1 MTKRKKK
8 IILLQSGIFLIA
20 IALIFATYY
29 DKDKKTV
36 TNSKIN
42 ESAQLSENKK
52 DAENESTIFYNLE
65 YKGFDLNGNRYSITS
80 KEAETNLEQ
89 KDLVYMRGVKTTFYF
104 KNGEVL
110 EIWSDNGVY
119 NSENFDMNFSDNVKA
134 KYLESELYSNN
145 ASYTNASNI
154 LIVSG
159 NVEIYDKKGKIF
171 AEELNLDIANKKLNF
186 TALANEKVNAS
197 LNLK

>member
-1 MTKRKKK
+1 M
-8 IILLQSGIFLIA
+8 LQSGIFLIA

-36 TNSKIN
+36 TSSEIN

-104 KNGEVL
+104 KNGEFL

-119 NSENFDMNFSDNVKA
+119 NSKNFDMNFSDNVKA

>member
-36 TNSKIN
+36 TSSEIN

-104 KNGEVL
+104 KNGEFL
-110 EIWSDNGVY
+110 EIWSDKGVY
-119 NSENFDMNFSDNVKA
+119 NSKNFDMNFSDNVKA

-171 AEELNLDIANKKLNF
+171 AEKLNLDIGNKKLNF

>member
-134 KYLESELYSNN
+134 KYLDSELYSNN

-154 LIVSG
+154 LIVRG

>member
-1 MTKRKKK
+1 MTKKKKK

-134 KYLESELYSNN
+134 KYLDSELYSNN

>member
-1 MTKRKKK
+1 M
-8 IILLQSGIFLIA
+8 LQSGIFLIA

-134 KYLESELYSNN
+134 KYLDSELYSNN

>member
-134 KYLESELYSNN
+134 KYLDSELYSNN

>member
-29 DKDKKTV
+29 DKNKKTV
-36 TNSKIN
+36 TSSEIN

-134 KYLESELYSNN
+134 KYLDSELYSNN

>member
-42 ESAQLSENKK
+42 DSAQLSENKK

-134 KYLESELYSNN
+134 KYLDSELYSNN

-171 AEELNLDIANKKLNF
+171 AEELNLTLQIKN
-186 TALANEKVNAS
+186 
-197 LNLK
+197 

>member
-36 TNSKIN
+36 TSSEIN

-134 KYLESELYSNN
+134 KYLDSELYSNN

>member
-52 DAENESTIFYNLE
+52 DAE
-65 YKGFDLNGNRYSITS
+65 KLNDIA
-80 KEAETNLEQ
+80 KLI
-89 KDLVYMRGVKTTFYF
+89 KTT
-104 KNGEVL
+104 KSVVL
-110 EIWSDNGVY
+110 Y
-119 NSENFDMNFSDNVKA
+119 RP
-134 KYLESELYSNN
+134 
-145 ASYTNASNI
+145 
-154 LIVSG
+154 
-159 NVEIYDKKGKIF
+159 
-171 AEELNLDIANKKLNF
+171 
-186 TALANEKVNAS
+186 
-197 LNLK
+197 

>member
-119 NSENFDMNFSDNVKA
+119 NSENFDMNFSENVKA
-134 KYLESELYSNN
+134 KYLDIELYSNN

>member
-1 MTKRKKK
+1 
-8 IILLQSGIFLIA
+8 
-20 IALIFATYY
+20 
-29 DKDKKTV
+29 
-36 TNSKIN
+36 
-42 ESAQLSENKK
+42 
-52 DAENESTIFYNLE
+52 
-65 YKGFDLNGNRYSITS
+65 
-80 KEAETNLEQ
+80 
-89 KDLVYMRGVKTTFYF
+89 MRGVKTTFYF

-134 KYLESELYSNN
+134 KYLDSELYSNN

-171 AEELNLDIANKKLNF
+171 AEKLNLDIGNKKLNF

>member
-29 DKDKKTV
+29 DKDKKTD
-36 TNSKIN
+36 TSSEIN

-134 KYLESELYSNN
+134 KYLDSELYSNN

-197 LNLK
+197 LNFK

>member
-52 DAENESTIFYNLE
+52 DAENETTIFYNLE

-89 KDLVYMRGVKTTFYF
+89 KDLVYMRGVKTTFY
-104 KNGEVL
+104 
-110 EIWSDNGVY
+110 
-119 NSENFDMNFSDNVKA
+119 
-134 KYLESELYSNN
+134 
-145 ASYTNASNI
+145 
-154 LIVSG
+154 LIM
-159 NVEIYDKKGKIF
+159 
-171 AEELNLDIANKKLNF
+171 
-186 TALANEKVNAS
+186 
-197 LNLK
+197 

>member
-134 KYLESELYSNN
+134 KYLDSELYSNN

-171 AEELNLDIANKKLNF
+171 AEKLNLDIGNKKLNF

>member
-29 DKDKKTV
+29 DKDKKTL

-134 KYLESELYSNN
+134 KYLDSELYSNN